1 MNLILLG
8 LPGAG
13 KGTQAKKI
21 SQEYN
26 LPHIATG
33 DIFRLLVEEAT
44 PLGEKIK
51 LYLDKGQ
58 LVPDEDAIMVLKE
71 ELKKI
76 DINEGFVLDG
86 FPRTVY
92 QAKVLKELLA
102 EINTAINMAFYI
114 KVDPEKLVERIAGRR
129 VCLNCG
135 HSYHIKYNPP
145 EKKGICD
152 VCGEEL
158 VLRSDDREDTV
169 RKRIQIQLEE
179 LNKIADFY
187 QEEKILKIITGN
199 SIEEIYEEI
208 KRAIEGE
215 IG

>member
-33 DIFRLLVEEAT
+33 DILRLIAEEET
-44 PLGEKIK
+44 PLGVRIK
-51 LYLDKGQ
+51 EYLDKGQ
-58 LVPDEDAIMVLKE
+58 LVPDEDAIMILKE

-76 DINEGFVLDG
+76 DLSKGFVLDG

-92 QAKVLKELLA
+92 QAKVLKEMLA
-102 EINTAINMAFYI
+102 EMNTQIDRAFYI
-114 KVDPEKLVERIAGRR
+114 EADPEKIIERIAGRR

-145 EKKGICD
+145 EQPGICD
-152 VCGEEL
+152 YCGEEL
-158 VLRSDDREDTV
+158 VLRSDDKEETV
-169 RKRIQIQLEE
+169 RKRIQIQLDE
-179 LNKIADFY
+179 LKKITDYF
-187 QEEKILKIITGN
+187 QEEEILEVISGG
-199 SIEEIYEEI
+199 SIEEIYAEI
-208 KRAIEGE
+208 KKAIEGE
-215 IG
+215 S